1 MIYNGSVMHGGGENT
16 TNNDNRLAVLL
27 HYTLTWLRQEE
38 NQYLSC
44 PPEIAKEL
52 SPELRNLI
60 GYTQGGPVL
69 GYYSTPG
76 PPGEGFEVAGPE
88 SLFI

>member
-1 MIYNGSVMHGGGENT
+1 MIYNGSVMHGGGKNT
-16 TNNDNRLAVLL
+16 TNNDYRLAVLL

-52 SPELRNLI
+52 SPELRSLM
-60 GYTQGGPVL
+60 GYTKGGPVL

-76 PPGEGFEVAGPE
+76 SPGEGVEVAGPE
-88 SLFI
+88 SLFS

>member
-1 MIYNGSVMHGGGENT
+1 MHGGGENT

-52 SPELRNLI
+52 TPELR
-60 GYTQGGPVL
+60 GYTR
-69 GYYSTPG
+69 
-76 PPGEGFEVAGPE
+76 
-88 SLFI
+88 

>member
-1 MIYNGSVMHGGGENT
+1 
-16 TNNDNRLAVLL
+16 VLL
-27 HYTLTWLRQEE
+27 HYTLAWLRQEE

-44 PPEIAKEL
+44 PPEIAKDL
-52 SPELRNLI
+52 SPKLRSLM

-76 PPGEGFEVAGPE
+76 SPGEGFEIAEPE
-88 SLFI
+88 RLFS